1 MKGVM
6 VELRQ
11 ERLKMASDEHTHA
24 SEYLTRS
31 EAASYLNV
39 PAHWLANNTK
49 TGPRFIKIG
58 GLVRYSV
65 AALDAFMA
73 AHECRQ

>member
-1 MKGVM
+1 MKHPMEGFIS
-6 VELRQ
+6 
-11 ERLKMASDEHTHA
+11 ASGENL
-24 SEYLTRS
+24 SGPIYLTRS

-49 TGPRFIKIG
+49 SGPPIIKIG
-58 GLVRYSV
+58 GLVRYSA
-65 AALDAFMA
+65 AALDAYMA

>member
-1 MKGVM
+1 MPTGWPK
-6 VELRQ
+6 E
-11 ERLKMASDEHTHA
+11 SS
-24 SEYLTRS
+24 SENSHHLMYLTRT

-49 TGPRFIKIG
+49 SGPPLIKIG

-65 AALDAFMA
+65 AALDAYMA